1 MHERRMRD
9 GALTIGEQWAL
20 PDPSH
25 SHISLFPSHPL
36 PSLPTCAT
44 SPVPGGGWIS
54 GGASSE
60 RAGHCRVR
68 HCLAAPRPTTP
79 PSPSPPPSDAARR
92 SPRPPLRSAVVHA
105 PVPAPELEDGSRGGR
120 RLWCCVATHWFVYS
134 SAPVPL
140 TYRPSPSTVMPLTC
154 STESRRFPCRFH
166 LLSPFPILLHHR
178 RLAPSPLR
186 KHTAAKLAIGH
197 RRFGTRETPSEQV

>member
-9 GALTIGEQWAL
+9 GALTIGEQRAL

-60 RAGHCRVR
+60 RVGRCRVR
-68 HCLAAPRPTTP
+68 HYLAAPRPTTP
-79 PSPSPPPSDAARR
+79 PSPSPPP
-92 SPRPPLRSAVVHA
+92 LML
-105 PVPAPELEDGSRGGR
+105 PADLLAHHYSLPS
-120 RLWCCVATHWFVYS
+120 CTH
-134 SAPVPL
+134 
-140 TYRPSPSTVMPLTC
+140 PSPHPSSRMGAEGVDGCGVVSPPTGLSTPQLRFL
-154 STESRRFPCRFH
+154 SHIDRRR
-166 LLSPFPILLHHR
+166 
-178 RLAPSPLR
+178 
-186 KHTAAKLAIGH
+186 
-197 RRFGTRETPSEQV
+197 QQ